1 MVKSSGPFLFIIRRH
16 MKIIIDTFGADNGPE
31 VIINGT
37 IEALEKRKF
46 VPVFSGN
53 KEEIEKLI
61 SGRINSYE
69 IIEASEVI
77 TNNEDP
83 VRAIRRKKESSLV
96 KAYRSLKEGDYDG
109 FISAGSTG
117 AILAGGL
124 FISGRINGIDRACLA
139 TSLPVYE
146 GSTLLMD
153 TGANMD
159 CKPEFLQEFAIMG
172 SVFSKNVLSVENPTV
187 SLLNVGVEEHKGNKL
202 TTETYKLLQETDV
215 NFVGNIEARDLLT
228 GKTNIIIADGFDGN
242 IAIKSA
248 EGLISLFKK
257 ELKSAIYSS
266 LKTKIGGALIKNA
279 LKETLSK
286 YSADEVGGAP
296 LLGIKNYVYKAHG
309 NTNSYAFSNAIL
321 GLIDY
326 IEKDTINKIQG
337 ELQCLE
343 KN

>member
-1 MVKSSGPFLFIIRRH
+1 
-16 MKIIIDTFGADNGPE
+16 MKIIIDTFGADEGPK

-37 IEALEKRKF
+37 IKALEKRNF
-46 VPVFSGN
+46 IPVFSGN
-53 KEEIEKLI
+53 KEEIEELI
-61 SGRINSYE
+61 DGRIDSYE
-69 IIEASEVI
+69 IIEASEII

-109 FISAGSTG
+109 FVSAGSTG
-117 AILAGGL
+117 ALLSGGL
-124 FISGRINGIDRACLA
+124 FISGRIKGIDRACLA

-172 SVFSKNVLSVENPTV
+172 SVFSKNVLSIENPTV

-202 TTETYKLLQETDV
+202 TKETYKLLEESDL
-215 NFVGNIEARDLLT
+215 NFIGNIEARDVFT

-242 IAIKSA
+242 IALKTA
-248 EGLISLFKK
+248 EGMISLFKN
-257 ELKSAIYSS
+257 EVKSAIYSS
-266 LKTKIGGALIKNA
+266 FKTKIGGALLQSA
-279 LKETLSK
+279 LKENLSK
-286 YSADEVGGAP
+286 YSADEVGGVP
-296 LLGIKNYVYKAHG
+296 LLGIKDYVYKAHG
-309 NTNSYAFSNAIL
+309 NTNAYAFSNAIL
-321 GLIDY
+321 GLINY
-326 IEKDTINKIQG
+326 IENDTIEKIKG
-337 ELQCLE
+337 ELECLE